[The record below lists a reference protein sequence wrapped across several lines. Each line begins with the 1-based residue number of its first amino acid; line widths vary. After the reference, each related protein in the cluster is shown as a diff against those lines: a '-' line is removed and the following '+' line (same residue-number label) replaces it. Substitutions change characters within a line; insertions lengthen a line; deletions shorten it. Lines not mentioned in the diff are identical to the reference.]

1 MVCEIQDITSYL
13 FWHHVASE
21 DNPADILSRETG
33 PEEMWHNSQ
42 WWNGPPWL
50 EQSEDSWP
58 HSNIVIEGTPL
69 EQHEH
74 NVCMTNTSDIEEIS
88 RFSYL
93 NRLKRVMTYC
103 FHFINNARD
112 PKGKKYGSLMVD
124 ETEEALLRCIRKTRE
139 LSCPDELKDLQG
151 GRPIRKN
158 SKLLALCPFLDQ
170 DGLVRVDG
178 RLQAAVLDYDQK
190 HQVILPPKGHLSEL
204 IVQHK
209 HIRLLH

>member
-124 ETEEALLRCIRKTRE
+124 ETE
-139 LSCPDELKDLQG
+139 
-151 GRPIRKN
+151 
-158 SKLLALCPFLDQ
+158 
-170 DGLVRVDG
+170 
-178 RLQAAVLDYDQK
+178 
-190 HQVILPPKGHLSEL
+190 
-204 IVQHK
+204 
-209 HIRLLH
+209 